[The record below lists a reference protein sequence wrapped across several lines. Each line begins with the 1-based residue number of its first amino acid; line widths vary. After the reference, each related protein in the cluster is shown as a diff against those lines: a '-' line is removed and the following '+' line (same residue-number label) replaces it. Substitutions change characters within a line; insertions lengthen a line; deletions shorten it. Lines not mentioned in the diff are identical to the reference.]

1 MGDLGVYLHVPFC
14 MRICP
19 YCDFPV
25 VAARALGRE
34 AEDRYVAALRAELA
48 VRRAALGDLQLATI
62 YLGGGTPS
70 LLSPHGVRELIS
82 AVRESFAG
90 EPAEVTLEV
99 NPSTLERERLPAFR
113 AAGVDRVSVG
123 VQSFDD
129 ATLRRLGRAHR
140 ARESERTLAACRDAG
155 FARISLDLIAA
166 APGQDLAAF
175 DRELT
180 AALAAAPDHVSV
192 YELTL
197 EPGTPFARAAERGRL
212 TVADEETAA
221 RMLERAEERL
231 TAAGYRRYEIS
242 SYARPGRE
250 ARHNRRYWDRR
261 PVLGLGMGAVSN
273 DPPSAGAPH
282 GTRRTNPRM
291 LDAYLEVAA
300 GTRCAEVETL
310 TPRVARGEAVFLAL
324 RTADGLDAA
333 RFADEFGA
341 PPRAFFPAEIA
352 ALRSQGLLDEGDTGR
367 LWLTPRGRMLSD
379 SVFAHFV

>member
-1 MGDLGVYLHVPFC
+1 M
-14 MRICP
+14 
-19 YCDFPV
+19 
-25 VAARALGRE
+25 RALI
-34 AEDRYVAALRAELA
+34 D
-48 VRRAALGDLQLATI
+48 
-62 YLGGGTPS
+62 
-70 LLSPHGVRELIS
+70 

-129 ATLRRLGRAHR
+129 TALRRLGRAHR
-140 ARESERTLAACRDAG
+140 AREGERTLAACRAAG

-166 APGQDLAAF
+166 APGQDLADF
-175 DRELT
+175 ERDLT
-180 AALAAAPDHVSV
+180 AALAHAPEHVSV

-212 TVADEETAA
+212 AVADEETAA

-231 TAAGYRRYEIS
+231 TAEGYRRYEIS
-242 SYARPGRE
+242 SYARPGCE
-250 ARHNRRYWDRR
+250 ALHNQRYWERR

-273 DPPSAGAPH
+273 DPPAAGAPH
-282 GTRRTNPRM
+282 GTRRTNPRT
-291 LDAYLEVAA
+291 LDAYLGVAA
-300 GTRCAEVETL
+300 GARCAEVETL
-310 TPRVARGEAVFLAL
+310 TPQVSRGEAVFLAL
-324 RTADGLDAA
+324 RTASGLDAA
-333 RFADEFGA
+333 RFAAEFGA
-341 PPRAFFPAEIA
+341 PPREFFGAEIA
-352 ALRSQGLLDEGDTGR
+352 ALRAQGLLEEGDTGR